1 MLDHN
6 ELTLKTIND
15 LLTMSFFIPAYQR
28 GYRWSARQVIE
39 LLEDVY
45 EFCDRKI
52 KVDEDF
58 YCLQPVVVKQR
69 GEQWELV
76 DGQQRLTTILLIL
89 GYFNSR
95 FAEDFRKQLYTLE
108 YETRPESREYLVSLD
123 ENKRDQNIDFHFI
136 FEAYSNIR
144 AWFKDKVHR
153 INDIESVF
161 LNKVKIIWYQ
171 LAEAE
176 NVTDVFTRLNMG
188 KIPLVNA
195 ELVKAL
201 FLKSSNFSSAGQ
213 TVRHLQ
219 QLNIA
224 QEWDAI
230 EKRLQDD
237 AFWYYVSNQPIASNR
252 IEFVLALAA
261 RRLSSEGIL
270 EHDKLKV
277 FLQFNKQL
285 QNNDNEVDVV
295 KEWLKIKQCF
305 MTLEEWFNDKAL
317 FHLVGYLVSQKKVAV
332 ETIFD
337 LSETCKSKYAFRQ
350 NLIEQIFV
358 KTFANKNL
366 NDVSKALI
374 EAELSELNYETD
386 AKKIRSILLLF
397 NIASLLANPITNSR
411 FQFNKYKQDN
421 WDIEHIRSVASDMP
435 RDKNKQIKWLENVV
449 DYISD
454 VNTIHIEERSTG
466 NSETSHAIKK
476 DATELVKTDFNDQ
489 QFEAIYLRILSFY
502 DPGGNNIVDNSIGNL
517 TLLDS
522 TTNRSY
528 KNAVFPIKRSKI
540 IALDK
545 EATFVPLCTKNV
557 FLKYYSK
564 QVDKMLY
571 WESKDS
577 QDHQQAMIHSLYGIF
592 CGEGVHI

>member
-237 AFWYYVSNQPIASNR
+237 AFWYFVSNQPIASNR

-317 FHLVGYLVSQKKVAV
+317 FHLVGYLVSQKVAV

>member
-237 AFWYYVSNQPIASNR
+237 AFWYFVSNQPIASNR

-261 RRLSSEGIL
+261 RRLSSEGVL

-317 FHLVGYLVSQKKVAV
+317 FHLVGYLVSQKVAV

>member
-1 MLDHN
+1 M
-6 ELTLKTIND
+6 
-15 LLTMSFFIPAYQR
+15 
-28 GYRWSARQVIE
+28 
-39 LLEDVY
+39 
-45 EFCDRKI
+45 
-52 KVDEDF
+52 
-58 YCLQPVVVKQR
+58 
-69 GEQWELV
+69 
-76 DGQQRLTTILLIL
+76 
-89 GYFNSR
+89 
-95 FAEDFRKQLYTLE
+95 
-108 YETRPESREYLVSLD
+108 
-123 ENKRDQNIDFHFI
+123 
-136 FEAYSNIR
+136 
-144 AWFKDKVHR
+144 
-153 INDIESVF
+153 
-161 LNKVKIIWYQ
+161 KIIWYQ

-237 AFWYYVSNQPIASNR
+237 AFWYFVSNQPIASNR

-317 FHLVGYLVSQKKVAV
+317 FHLVGYLVSQKVAV

>member
-15 LLTMSFFIPAYQR
+15 VLTMSFFIPAYQR

-237 AFWYYVSNQPIASNR
+237 AFWYFVSNQPIASNR

-317 FHLVGYLVSQKKVAV
+317 FHLVGYLVSQKVAV

>member
-144 AWFKDKVHR
+144 AWFKNKAHR

-219 QLNIA
+219 QLNVA

-237 AFWYYVSNQPIASNR
+237 AFWYFVSNQPITSNR

-317 FHLVGYLVSQKKVAV
+317 FHLVGYLVSQKVAV
-332 ETIFD
+332 ETIFN
-337 LSETCKSKYAFRQ
+337 LSETCKSKYTFRQ

-358 KTFANKNL
+358 KIFANKNL

-397 NIASLLANPITNSR
+397 NIASMLANPITNSR

>member
-144 AWFKDKVHR
+144 AWFKNKAHR

-219 QLNIA
+219 QLNVA

-237 AFWYYVSNQPIASNR
+237 AFWYFVSNQPITSNR

-261 RRLSSEGIL
+261 RRLSSEGII

-317 FHLVGYLVSQKKVAV
+317 FHLVGYLVSQKVAV

-454 VNTIHIEERSTG
+454 GNTIHIEERSAG
-466 NSETSHAIKK
+466 NSETSQAIKN
-476 DATELVKTDFNDQ
+476 DATELVKTQFNDQ

-517 TLLDS
+517 TLLDR

>member
-144 AWFKDKVHR
+144 AWFKNKAHR

-219 QLNIA
+219 QLNVA

-237 AFWYYVSNQPIASNR
+237 AFWYFVSNQPITSNR

-317 FHLVGYLVSQKKVAV
+317 FHLVGYLVSQKVAV
-332 ETIFD
+332 ETIFN
-337 LSETCKSKYAFRQ
+337 LSETCKSKYTFRQ

-358 KTFANKNL
+358 KIFANKNL

>member
-52 KVDEDF
+52 KVDDDF
-58 YCLQPVVVKQR
+58 YCLQPVVVKQK

-76 DGQQRLTTILLIL
+76 DGQQRLTTILLVL

-144 AWFKDKVHR
+144 AWFKNKAHR

-201 FLKSSNFSSAGQ
+201 FLKSSNFSNAGQ

-237 AFWYYVSNQPIASNR
+237 AFWYFVSNQPITSNR

-261 RRLSSEGIL
+261 RRLNSEGII

-295 KEWLKIKQCF
+295 KEWLKIKKCF

-317 FHLVGYLVSQKKVAV
+317 FHLVGYLVSQKVAV
-332 ETIFD
+332 KTIFD
-337 LSETCKSKYAFRQ
+337 LSETCKSKYTFRQ

-358 KTFANKNL
+358 KIFANKNL

-397 NIASLLANPITNSR
+397 NIASFLANPITNSR

-466 NSETSHAIKK
+466 NSETSQAIKK
-476 DATELVKTDFNDQ
+476 DATELVKTYFNDQ

>member
-15 LLTMSFFIPAYQR
+15 LLTMSFFFFFFQR

-39 LLEDVY
+39 LLEVVY

-237 AFWYYVSNQPIASNR
+237 AFWYFVSNQPIASNR

-317 FHLVGYLVSQKKVAV
+317 FHLVGYLVSQKVAV

-374 EAELSELNYETD
+374 EAELSELNYQTD

-466 NSETSHAIKK
+466 NSETSQAIKN
-476 DATELVKTDFNDQ
+476 DATELVKTQFNDQ

-517 TLLDS
+517 TLLDR

>member
-1 MLDHN
+1 
-6 ELTLKTIND
+6 
-15 LLTMSFFIPAYQR
+15 
-28 GYRWSARQVIE
+28 
-39 LLEDVY
+39 
-45 EFCDRKI
+45 
-52 KVDEDF
+52 
-58 YCLQPVVVKQR
+58 
-69 GEQWELV
+69 
-76 DGQQRLTTILLIL
+76 
-89 GYFNSR
+89 
-95 FAEDFRKQLYTLE
+95 
-108 YETRPESREYLVSLD
+108 
-123 ENKRDQNIDFHFI
+123 I

-237 AFWYYVSNQPIASNR
+237 AFWYFVSNQPIASNR

-305 MTLEEWFNDKAL
+305 MNLEEWFNDKAL
-317 FHLVGYLVSQKKVAV
+317 FHLVGYLVSQKVAV
-332 ETIFD
+332 E
-337 LSETCKSKYAFRQ
+337 
-350 NLIEQIFV
+350 
-358 KTFANKNL
+358 
-366 NDVSKALI
+366 
-374 EAELSELNYETD
+374 
-386 AKKIRSILLLF
+386 
-397 NIASLLANPITNSR
+397 
-411 FQFNKYKQDN
+411 
-421 WDIEHIRSVASDMP
+421 
-435 RDKNKQIKWLENVV
+435 
-449 DYISD
+449 
-454 VNTIHIEERSTG
+454 
-466 NSETSHAIKK
+466 
-476 DATELVKTDFNDQ
+476 
-489 QFEAIYLRILSFY
+489 
-502 DPGGNNIVDNSIGNL
+502 
-517 TLLDS
+517 
-522 TTNRSY
+522 
-528 KNAVFPIKRSKI
+528 
-540 IALDK
+540 
-545 EATFVPLCTKNV
+545 
-557 FLKYYSK
+557 
-564 QVDKMLY
+564 
-571 WESKDS
+571 
-577 QDHQQAMIHSLYGIF
+577 
-592 CGEGVHI
+592 

>member
-237 AFWYYVSNQPIASNR
+237 AFWYFVSNQPIASNR
-252 IEFVLALAA
+252 IEFVSALAA

-317 FHLVGYLVSQKKVAV
+317 FHLVGYLVSQKVAV

>member
-237 AFWYYVSNQPIASNR
+237 AFWYFVSNQPIASNR

-317 FHLVGYLVSQKKVAV
+317 FHLVGYLVSQKVAV

-517 TLLDS
+517 TLLDR

-577 QDHQQAMIHSLYGIF
+577 QDHQEGMIHSLYGIF

>member
-52 KVDEDF
+52 KVDDDF
-58 YCLQPVVVKQR
+58 YCLQPVVVKQK

-76 DGQQRLTTILLIL
+76 DGQQRLTTILLVL

-144 AWFKDKVHR
+144 AWFKNKAHR

-201 FLKSSNFSSAGQ
+201 FLKSSNFSNAGQ

-237 AFWYYVSNQPIASNR
+237 AFWYFVSNQPITSNR

-261 RRLSSEGIL
+261 RRLNSEGII

-285 QNNDNEVDVV
+285 QNNEVGVV
-295 KEWLKIKQCF
+295 KEWLKIKKCF

-317 FHLVGYLVSQKKVAV
+317 FHLVGYLVSQKVAV

-337 LSETCKSKYAFRQ
+337 LSETCKSKYTFRQ

-358 KTFANKNL
+358 KIFANKNL

-454 VNTIHIEERSTG
+454 VNTIHIEERSTE
-466 NSETSHAIKK
+466 NSETSQAIKK
-476 DATELVKTDFNDQ
+476 DATELVKTYFNDQ

>member
-171 LAEAE
+171 LAETE

-237 AFWYYVSNQPIASNR
+237 AFWYFVSNQPIASNR

-317 FHLVGYLVSQKKVAV
+317 FHLVGYLVSQKVAV

>member
-1 MLDHN
+1 M
-6 ELTLKTIND
+6 
-15 LLTMSFFIPAYQR
+15 
-28 GYRWSARQVIE
+28 
-39 LLEDVY
+39 
-45 EFCDRKI
+45 
-52 KVDEDF
+52 
-58 YCLQPVVVKQR
+58 
-69 GEQWELV
+69 
-76 DGQQRLTTILLIL
+76 
-89 GYFNSR
+89 
-95 FAEDFRKQLYTLE
+95 
-108 YETRPESREYLVSLD
+108 
-123 ENKRDQNIDFHFI
+123 
-136 FEAYSNIR
+136 
-144 AWFKDKVHR
+144 
-153 INDIESVF
+153 
-161 LNKVKIIWYQ
+161 
-171 LAEAE
+171 
-176 NVTDVFTRLNMG
+176 
-188 KIPLVNA
+188 
-195 ELVKAL
+195 
-201 FLKSSNFSSAGQ
+201 
-213 TVRHLQ
+213 
-219 QLNIA
+219 
-224 QEWDAI
+224 
-230 EKRLQDD
+230 
-237 AFWYYVSNQPIASNR
+237 
-252 IEFVLALAA
+252 
-261 RRLSSEGIL
+261 
-270 EHDKLKV
+270 
-277 FLQFNKQL
+277 
-285 QNNDNEVDVV
+285 
-295 KEWLKIKQCF
+295 
-305 MTLEEWFNDKAL
+305 
-317 FHLVGYLVSQKKVAV
+317 
-332 ETIFD
+332 
-337 LSETCKSKYAFRQ
+337 
-350 NLIEQIFV
+350 
-358 KTFANKNL
+358 
-366 NDVSKALI
+366 
-374 EAELSELNYETD
+374 
-386 AKKIRSILLLF
+386 LLF

>member
-144 AWFKDKVHR
+144 AWFKNKVHR

-237 AFWYYVSNQPIASNR
+237 AFWYFVSNQPITSNR

-261 RRLSSEGIL
+261 RRLSSEGII

-305 MTLEEWFNDKAL
+305 MTLEEWFDDKAL
-317 FHLVGYLVSQKKVAV
+317 FHLVGYLVSQKVAV
-332 ETIFD
+332 EAIFD

-358 KTFANKNL
+358 KTFAKKNL

>member
-237 AFWYYVSNQPIASNR
+237 AFWYFVSNQPIASNR

-317 FHLVGYLVSQKKVAV
+317 FHLVGYLVSQKVAV

-517 TLLDS
+517 TLLDR

>member
-95 FAEDFRKQLYTLE
+95 FFFFFRKQLYTLE

-237 AFWYYVSNQPIASNR
+237 AFWYFVSNQPIASNR

-317 FHLVGYLVSQKKVAV
+317 FHLVGYLVSQKVAV

>member
-52 KVDEDF
+52 KADEDF

-237 AFWYYVSNQPIASNR
+237 AFWYFVSNQPIASNR

-317 FHLVGYLVSQKKVAV
+317 FHLVGYLVSQKVAV

-397 NIASLLANPITNSR
+397 NIASMLANPITNSR

-502 DPGGNNIVDNSIGNL
+502 DPGGNNIVDNSIGDL
-517 TLLDS
+517 TLLDR

>member
-144 AWFKDKVHR
+144 AWFKNKAHR

-237 AFWYYVSNQPIASNR
+237 AFWYFVSNQPIASNR

-317 FHLVGYLVSQKKVAV
+317 FHLVGYLVSQKVAV
-332 ETIFD
+332 ETIFN
-337 LSETCKSKYAFRQ
+337 LSETCKSKYTFRQ

-358 KTFANKNL
+358 KIFANKNL

-397 NIASLLANPITNSR
+397 NIASMLANPITNSR

-517 TLLDS
+517 TLLDR

-577 QDHQQAMIHSLYGIF
+577 QDHQQAMIHSIYGIF

>member
-6 ELTLKTIND
+6 ELTPKTIND

-237 AFWYYVSNQPIASNR
+237 AFWYFVSNQPIASNR

-317 FHLVGYLVSQKKVAV
+317 FHLVGYLVSQKVAV

>member
-144 AWFKDKVHR
+144 AWFKNKAHR

-237 AFWYYVSNQPIASNR
+237 AFWYFVSNQPIASNR

-317 FHLVGYLVSQKKVAV
+317 FHLVGYLVSQKVAV
-332 ETIFD
+332 ETIFN
-337 LSETCKSKYAFRQ
+337 LSETCKSKYTFRQ

-358 KTFANKNL
+358 KIFANKNL

-397 NIASLLANPITNSR
+397 NIASMLANPITNSR

>member
-6 ELTLKTIND
+6 ELTLKKIND

-39 LLEDVY
+39 LLEDIY

-201 FLKSSNFSSAGQ
+201 FLKSSNFSSVGQ

-237 AFWYYVSNQPIASNR
+237 AFWYFVSNQPITSNR

-317 FHLVGYLVSQKKVAV
+317 FHLVGYLVSQKVAV

>member
-237 AFWYYVSNQPIASNR
+237 AFWYFVSNQPIASNR

>member
-237 AFWYYVSNQPIASNR
+237 AFWYFVSNQPIASNR

-261 RRLSSEGIL
+261 RTLSSEGIL

-317 FHLVGYLVSQKKVAV
+317 FHLVGYLVSQKVAV

>member
-39 LLEDVY
+39 LLEDIY

-201 FLKSSNFSSAGQ
+201 FLKSSNFSSVGQ

-237 AFWYYVSNQPIASNR
+237 AFWYFVSNQPITSNR

-317 FHLVGYLVSQKKVAV
+317 FHLVGYLVSQKVAV

>member
-1 MLDHN
+1 MIKYN

-28 GYRWSARQVIE
+28 GYRWSSRQVIE

-52 KVDEDF
+52 KVNDDF
-58 YCLQPVVVKQR
+58 YCLQPVVVKQK

-95 FAEDFRKQLYTLE
+95 FAEDFRKQLYSLE
-108 YETRPESREYLVSLD
+108 YETRPESRDYLISLD
-123 ENKRDQNIDFHFI
+123 DSRSDQNIDFHFI

-144 AWFKDKVHR
+144 AWFKNKSHR

-171 LAEAE
+171 LGEAE
-176 NVTDVFTRLNMG
+176 NVIDVFTRLNMG

-201 FLKSSNFSSAGQ
+201 FLKSSNFLSTGQ
-213 TVRHLQ
+213 TVRYLQ
-219 QLNIA
+219 QLSIA
-224 QEWDAI
+224 QDWDAI

-237 AFWYYVSNQPIASNR
+237 TFWYFVSNQPIASNR
-252 IEFVLALAA
+252 IEFVLALTA
-261 RRLSSEGIL
+261 RKLNSEGIL
-270 EHDKLKV
+270 DNDKLKV
-277 FLQFNKQL
+277 FLQFNKTL
-285 QNNDNEVDVV
+285 QKNNNEIDVI

-305 MTLEEWFNDKAL
+305 MTLEEWFNDKVL
-317 FHLVGYLVSQKKVAV
+317 FHLVGYLVSQKVAI

-337 LSETCKSKYAFRQ
+337 LRETCKSKYTFRQ
-350 NLIEQIFV
+350 NLIEQIF
-358 KTFANKNL
+358 KKALANKNL
-366 NDVSKALI
+366 NEVSKALI

-397 NIASLLANPITNSR
+397 NITSLLANPITNSR
-411 FQFNKYKQDN
+411 FQFNKYKLDN

-435 RDKNKQIKWLENVV
+435 RDRKKQIMWLENVV
-449 DYISD
+449 DYISG
-454 VNTIHIEERSTG
+454 VNTIHLEERSTI
-466 NSETSHAIKK
+466 NRDTSQAIKK
-476 DATELVKTDFNDQ
+476 EATELLKTDFDDQ
-489 QFEAIYLRILSFY
+489 QFGAIYLRILSFY
-502 DPGGNNIVDNSIGNL
+502 DPWSNDLVDHSIGNL

-528 KNAVFPIKRSKI
+528 KNAVFPIKRLKI
-540 IALDK
+540 ITLDK

-571 WESKDS
+571 WEAKDS
-577 QDHQQAMIHSLYGIF
+577 QYHQKAMVDSLYGFF

>member
-45 EFCDRKI
+45 EFCDRKT
-52 KVDEDF
+52 KVDDDF
-58 YCLQPVVVKQR
+58 YCLQPIVVKQK

-76 DGQQRLTTILLIL
+76 DGQQRLTTILLVL

-144 AWFKDKVHR
+144 AWFKNKAHR

-201 FLKSSNFSSAGQ
+201 FLKSSNFSNAGQ

-237 AFWYYVSNQPIASNR
+237 AFWYFVSNQPITSNR

-261 RRLSSEGIL
+261 RRLNSEGII

-285 QNNDNEVDVV
+285 QNNNEVDVV
-295 KEWLKIKQCF
+295 KEWLKIKKCF

-317 FHLVGYLVSQKKVAV
+317 FHLVGYLVSQKVSV

-337 LSETCKSKYAFRQ
+337 LSETCKSKYTFRQ

-358 KTFANKNL
+358 KIFANKNL

-454 VNTIHIEERSTG
+454 VNTIHNEERSIG
-466 NSETSHAIKK
+466 KSETSQAIKK
-476 DATELVKTDFNDQ
+476 DATELVKTYFNDQ

>member
-213 TVRHLQ
+213 TVRYLQ

-237 AFWYYVSNQPIASNR
+237 AFWYFVSNQPIASNR

-261 RRLSSEGIL
+261 RKLSSEGIL

-317 FHLVGYLVSQKKVAV
+317 FHLVGYLVSQKVAV

-502 DPGGNNIVDNSIGNL
+502 DPGGDNIVDNSIGNL